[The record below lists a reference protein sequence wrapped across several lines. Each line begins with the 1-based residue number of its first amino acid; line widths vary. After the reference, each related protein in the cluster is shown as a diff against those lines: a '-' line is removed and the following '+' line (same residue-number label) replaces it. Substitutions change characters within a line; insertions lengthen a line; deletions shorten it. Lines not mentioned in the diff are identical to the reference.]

1 MKILDDFTTP
11 VNQTMLGKKVVGF
24 QWFPIKINQLLAVFF
39 CVCVCD
45 FGQIEVGF
53 NGLTTHQ

>member
-24 QWFPIKINQLLAVFF
+24 QWFPIKIDQLLAVFF
-39 CVCVCD
+39 FLCVCVILD
-45 FGQIEVGF
+45 KLKLDLMV
-53 NGLTTHQ
+53 